1 MPLGATWM
9 DLEIIIIRELTQK
22 NKDKYNMKSL
32 ICRIK
37 NVIQMDLFMKR
48 KQTHRH
54 RKENW
59 LPKVGCVLISQSCPS
74 LCDPID
80 YSPPGSSAHGLFQ
93 ARTLE
98 WVDISFSKEGS
109 GGGILWGNGIISY
122 ILLPM
127 K

>member
-1 MPLGATWM
+1 MPLAATWM
-9 DLEIIIIRELTQK
+9 DLEIIILRELTQK

-32 ICRIK
+32 ICGIK

-80 YSPPGSSAHGLFQ
+80 CSPPGSSVHGLFQ
-93 ARTLE
+93 ARILE
-98 WVDISFSKEGS
+98 WTDISFSKEGS
-109 GGGILWGNGIISY
+109 RGGILWGNGIISY
-122 ILLPM
+122 ILLHM

>member
-1 MPLGATWM
+1 MPLAATWM
-9 DLEIIIIRELTQK
+9 DLEIIILRELTQK

-32 ICRIK
+32 ICGIK
-37 NVIQMDLFMKR
+37 KVIQMDLFMKR

-80 YSPPGSSAHGLFQ
+80 CSPPGSSVHGLFQ
-93 ARTLE
+93 ARILE
-98 WVDISFSKEGS
+98 WTDISFSKEGS
-109 GGGILWGNGIISY
+109 RGGILWGNGIISY
-122 ILLPM
+122 ILLHM

>member
-1 MPLGATWM
+1 
-9 DLEIIIIRELTQK
+9 
-22 NKDKYNMKSL
+22 MKSL
-32 ICRIK
+32 ICGIK

-80 YSPPGSSAHGLFQ
+80 CSPPGSSVHGLFQ
-93 ARTLE
+93 ARILE
-98 WVDISFSKEGS
+98 WTDISFSKEGS
-109 GGGILWGNGIISY
+109 RGGILWGNGIISY
-122 ILLPM
+122 ILLHM